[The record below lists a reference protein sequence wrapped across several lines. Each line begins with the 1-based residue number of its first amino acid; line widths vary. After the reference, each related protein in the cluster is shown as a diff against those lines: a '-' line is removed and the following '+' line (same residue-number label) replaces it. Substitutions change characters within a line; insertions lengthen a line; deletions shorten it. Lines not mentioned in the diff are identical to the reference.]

1 MEIVIE
7 ETSKGGRILQDL
19 DSGKYRVQPYDGD
32 YWIEVDT
39 LAQAREAYHN
49 PDQYPRLRE

>member
-7 ETSKGGRILQDL
+7 DTPKGGQIMQDL

-32 YWIEVDT
+32 YWIEVET

-49 PDQYPRLRE
+49 PDQFPRLRE